1 MTQDQFVYWLQ
12 GFVELTE
19 TEQPSKA
26 QWAAIK
32 DHLKLV
38 FTKVTPQL
46 GKSLPVTPAL
56 PVQPVPFPSYP
67 PLPAD
72 RVFPLTPNWLK
83 QQDGTPWPPGTIIC

>member
-38 FTKVTPQL
+38 FTKVTPDL
-46 GKSLPVTPAL
+46 GKPLQGPTP
-56 PVQPVPFPSYP
+56 PVPFPGYP
-67 PLPAD
+67 PLPAE
-72 RVFPLTPNWLK
+72 RVFPLKPNWLVPEIGK
-83 QQDGTPWPPGTIIC
+83 WPPGTVTC

>member
-1 MTQDQFVYWLQ
+1 MTQDQFIYWHQ

-38 FTKVTPQL
+38 FTKVTPTL
-46 GKSLPVTPAL
+46 GKPLPLTPA
-56 PVQPVPFPSYP
+56 PFPSYP

-72 RVFPLTPNWLK
+72 RVFPLKPNWQLT
-83 QQDGTPWPPGTIIC
+83 QQDGSPWPPGTIIC